1 MNLADFGV
9 LAVIIGFGLMG
20 LYTGLILSVFKIA
33 SYFLSVFLSIKL
45 YPQFSKMI
53 ANTALFDNIKNA
65 ILNNLLLQ
73 RAETIKQAGEQAK
86 QATVDAIVNK
96 LPLPEFLKTYIVSH
110 IPETSELI
118 DINKAMEAVSVQI
131 TNIIISIIS
140 LIILYIAIRIAL
152 IIVKHILEGVTQL
165 PIIKQFNKLGGFMFG
180 AFEGL
185 LTVYIIFAVIMLFN
199 SSPSFLKVYETI
211 KQSMIAKYF
220 FENNFIINFMF
231 PNSTTVISPGH
242 ISLEQW
248 VFLK

>member
-1 MNLADFGV
+1 MNLADIGV
-9 LAVIIGFGLMG
+9 LSVIIGFGLIG
-20 LYTGLILSVFKIA
+20 LRTGLILSIFKIA

-45 YPQFSKMI
+45 YPHFSKII
-53 ANTALFDNIKNA
+53 ADSALFYNINNA

-73 RAETIKQAGEQAK
+73 RAEAIKQAGEQAK

-118 DINKAMEAVSVQI
+118 DINKAMEAISVQI

-140 LIILYIAIRIAL
+140 LVILYIAIRIAL
-152 IIVKHILEGVTQL
+152 VIAKHILEGITQL
-165 PIIKQFNKLGGFMFG
+165 PIIKQFNKLGGFIFG
-180 AFEGL
+180 AVEGL

-199 SSPSFLKVYETI
+199 SSPTFLKVYEI
-211 KQSMIAKYF
+211 INQSMFAKYF

-231 PNSTTVISPGH
+231 PDRAAAIALGYT
-242 ISLEQW
+242 SLPQRD
-248 VFLK
+248 FS